1 MLDESDPMWSKFRWF
16 DFPTLLF
23 EDFDDLISRG
33 TNCVCAYCQ
42 HWLFVR
48 CHTYFVCLFLT
59 MALLDETIEISGK
72 AYPYMLRHLFFFFW
86 LLFLPPLEC
95 ITFIC
100 MESIEPIDWLPTH
113 ESKIC
118 FPSHQC
124 ITVLNYIHPLL
135 RCVFI
140 LFTQKIIA

>member
-1 MLDESDPMWSKFRWF
+1 MRSKFCRF

-23 EDFDDLISRG
+23 KDFYNFSSRG
-33 TNCVCAYCQ
+33 TNCVCAHRQ
-42 HWLFVR
+42 HRLFVR
-48 CHTYFVCLFLT
+48 RHAYFVCLFLT
-59 MALLDETIEISGK
+59 VSLLDQTIEIPWK
-72 AYPYMLRHLFFFFW
+72 AYPYMIRHQFLFFW

-95 ITFIC
+95 VTFIC

-124 ITVLNYIHPLL
+124 ITVLNYIHPLFSSVL
-135 RCVFI
+135 I
-140 LFTQKIIA
+140 LFTQKVIAQK